1 MLAQLRGERWRE
13 RGDLIV
19 NANGLTFFSSHMQ
32 VDAARR
38 SVSRQYILITP
49 NAIEGRARLDKDV
62 KIIRLVIDSLE
73 HHSLYRIS
81 FNKANLSRDT
91 A

>member
-1 MLAQLRGERWRE
+1 MAWLW
-13 RGDLIV
+13 
-19 NANGLTFFSSHMQ
+19 Q

-62 KIIRLVIDSLE
+62 KIIRYVVSEYGLLSIQ
-73 HHSLYRIS
+73 
-81 FNKANLSRDT
+81 ANRVVL

>member
-13 RGDLIV
+13 RGDVKV
-19 NANGLTFFSSHMQ
+19 NANGLTFFSHMQ

-38 SVSRQYILITP
+38 SVSRQYILITQ

-81 FNKANLSRDT
+81 LNKANLSRNT

>member
-1 MLAQLRGERWRE
+1 MAWLW
-13 RGDLIV
+13 
-19 NANGLTFFSSHMQ
+19 Q

-62 KIIRLVIDSLE
+62 KIIRYVVSEYGLLSIQANRVVLSLTDPRQRT
-73 HHSLYRIS
+73 L
-81 FNKANLSRDT
+81 T
-91 A
+91 

>member
-1 MLAQLRGERWRE
+1 MNTET
-13 RGDLIV
+13 
-19 NANGLTFFSSHMQ
+19 NMSTSK

-62 KIIRLVIDSLE
+62 KIIRLVLFQDLAQYRVANNVLID
-73 HHSLYRIS
+73 
-81 FNKANLSRDT
+81 
-91 A
+91 

>member
-1 MLAQLRGERWRE
+1 MDTVTNMCA
-13 RGDLIV
+13 
-19 NANGLTFFSSHMQ
+19 SK

-62 KIIRLVIDSLE
+62 KIIRLVLLQE
-73 HHSLYRIS
+73 LAEYRV
-81 FNKANLSRDT
+81 ANDVFIG
-91 A
+91 

>member
-1 MLAQLRGERWRE
+1 MCA
-13 RGDLIV
+13 
-19 NANGLTFFSSHMQ
+19 SK

-62 KIIRLVIDSLE
+62 KIIRLVLLQDLAE
-73 HHSLYRIS
+73 YRV
-81 FNKANLSRDT
+81 ANDVFIG
-91 A
+91 